1 METRIEEL
9 KNQVI
14 GLIKEKVNGEE
25 KSFFLHGSDCFDSI
39 PMWVPHGSEM
49 TDVYIDVTIVGDSV
63 TFKVDGEG
71 GGFISNDDE
80 DGEPETFELGKLT
93 LHQLTLILSLI

>member
-14 GLIKEKVNGEE
+14 GLIKEKVNGKE
-25 KSFFLHGSDCFDSI
+25 KSFCLHGSDCFDSI

-49 TDVYIDVTIVGDSV
+49 SDVYIDVTIVGDSV
-63 TFKVDGEG
+63 TFEVDGEG
-71 GGFISNDDE
+71 GGFIVDD
-80 DGEPETFELGKLT
+80 DDKLETFELGELT

>member
-9 KNQVI
+9 KKSVI
-14 GLIKEKVNGEE
+14 KLIKEKVNGEE
-25 KSFFLHGSDCFDSI
+25 KSFFLHGSDCFDAI

-49 TDVYIDVTIVGDSV
+49 SDVYIDVTIVGDSV
-63 TFKVDGEG
+63 KFEVDGEG
-71 GGFISNDDE
+71 GGFSLDDN
-80 DGEPETFELGKLT
+80 EPETFELTELT

>member
-49 TDVYIDVTIVGDSV
+49 SDVYIDVTIVGDSV
-63 TFKVDGEG
+63 TFEVDGEG
-71 GGFISNDDE
+71 GGFILDTE
-80 DGEPETFELGKLT
+80 DSEPETFELSELT

>member
-49 TDVYIDVTIVGDSV
+49 SDVYIDVTIVGDSV
-63 TFKVDGEG
+63 TFEVDGEG
-71 GGFISNDDE
+71 GGFMVDD
-80 DGEPETFELGKLT
+80 DDKLETFELGELT

>member
-1 METRIEEL
+1 METKIKEL

-14 GLIKEKVNGEE
+14 ELIKEKVNGEE
-25 KSFFLHGSDCFDSI
+25 TSFFLHGSDCFDSI

-49 TDVYIDVTIVGDSV
+49 SDVYIDGTIIGDCV
-63 TFKVDGEG
+63 EFKVDGEG
-71 GGFISNDDE
+71 GGFTSDD
-80 DGEPETFELGKLT
+80 DDNEPETFELSELT

>member
-1 METRIEEL
+1 METKIKEL

-14 GLIKEKVNGEE
+14 ELIKEKVNGEE
-25 KSFFLHGSDCFDSI
+25 TSFSLRGSDCFDSI

-49 TDVYIDVTIVGDSV
+49 SDVYIDCTIIGDSV
-63 TFKVDGEG
+63 KFEVDGES
-71 GGFISNDDE
+71 GGFTSDD
-80 DGEPETFELGKLT
+80 DDEPETFELSELS

>member
-49 TDVYIDVTIVGDSV
+49 SDVYIDVTIVEDSV
-63 TFKVDGEG
+63 TFEVDGEG
-71 GGFISNDDE
+71 GGFMVDD
-80 DGEPETFELGKLT
+80 DDKLETFELGELT

>member
-1 METRIEEL
+1 METKIKEL

-14 GLIKEKVNGEE
+14 ELIKEKVNGEE
-25 KSFFLHGSDCFDSI
+25 TSFFLHGSDCFDSI

-49 TDVYIDVTIVGDSV
+49 SDVYIDGTIIGDSIE
-63 TFKVDGEG
+63 FKVDGEG
-71 GGFISNDDE
+71 GGFTSDD
-80 DGEPETFELGKLT
+80 EPETFELSELT

>member
-49 TDVYIDVTIVGDSV
+49 SDVYIDVTIVGDSV
-63 TFKVDGEG
+63 TFEVDGEG
-71 GGFISNDDE
+71 GGFMVDD
-80 DGEPETFELGKLT
+80 DKLETFELGELT